1 MTGSIDAYD
10 SVWDVLT
17 NTPEQA
23 ANLRARSELMGQIAQ
38 LVTDGGWT
46 HAEAAEH
53 CCVTQPRIIDLL
65 RGRVSRFSID
75 ALVNIATAL
84 GRTVHIK
91 LQAT

>member
-1 MTGSIDAYD
+1 
-10 SVWDVLT
+10 
-17 NTPEQA
+17 
-23 ANLRARSELMGQIAQ
+23 MGQIAQ

-65 RGRVSRFSID
+65 RGRVARFSID

-84 GRTVHIK
+84 GRAGQERWLADTAAAEH
-91 LQAT
+91 LLHCSGCWPQSRPAT